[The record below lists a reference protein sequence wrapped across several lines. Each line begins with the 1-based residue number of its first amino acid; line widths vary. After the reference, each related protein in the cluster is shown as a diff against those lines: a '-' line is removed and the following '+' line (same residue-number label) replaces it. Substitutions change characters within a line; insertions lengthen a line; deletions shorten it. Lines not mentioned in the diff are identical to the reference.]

1 MKLWK
6 KLTTRVHPKVQ
17 PTSVAGVD
25 FETHIKEEDSHNQDG

>member
-17 PTSVAGVD
+17 PTSAGVD
-25 FETHIKEEDSHNQDG
+25 FETHIKEEDSQDQDG